1 MKKKLL
7 ALVLSAAMTIGMLSS
22 CAGKETTAENTAAGS
37 REPVSEAAAQTT
49 EQATEPSEKEV
60 VSLRMIMYGD
70 MTSRRE
76 EFFKKDFHDAVLK
89 DLNIDLSVEFL
100 A

>member
-7 ALVLSAAMTIGMLSS
+7 ALVLSAAMTIGMLSG
-22 CAGKETTAENTAAGS
+22 CGGKDTASLNQTTENGSEAVSEAGS
-37 REPVSEAAAQTT
+37 DAAAQTV
-49 EQATEPSEKEV
+49 EPSEKET

-76 EFFKKDFHDAVLK
+76 EFFKKDFHDAVL
-89 DLNIDLSVEFL
+89 
-100 A
+100 